1 RHQRDVTASEFVWIT
16 APVPTLVVML
26 CADAQVSRKIEI
38 RSQERA
44 EARMFVQ
51 DEKLRR
57 RRLARAIQD
66 GFGHEYLADIMQ
78 HARVAELL
86 QPRIVETEGA
96 SNRARDTGQANTAR
110 VGSGARAPETF
121 E

>member
-1 RHQRDVTASEFVWIT
+1 M
-16 APVPTLVVML
+16 ML
-26 CADAQVSRKIEI
+26 RADAQVSRKIEI
-38 RSQERA
+38 GSQERA

-86 QPRIVETEGA
+86 QTRIVKTEGA
-96 SNRARDTGQANTAR
+96 SNRARDTRHANTVR
-110 VGSGARAPETF
+110 VGFGARAPEMF